1 MRFVYT
7 DFYFYLFLRNK
18 QRPRKQQ
25 NKRQEGFQKQER
37 LLPYVDVVCNLI
49 LLCNIFFP
57 FFGKKAYD
65 EEHMVHCVLQR
76 LYKSFQENQY
86 PDRAMKEKLAE
97 ELGITS
103 RQVILCLIAVPV
115 GVGSHLSFSKFSLV
129 QVSKWFENARWSF
142 RHRPPKEASAG
153 KSAVKKD
160 ASTSQTDQKPEQEV
174 VLRES
179 SHNGVGKK
187 ESTKAGASKVD
198 RCSGAKRR
206 RKLATDGS
214 HRQKSSTPNS
224 TRQKTKSNHE
234 ASEATNGSRRQN
246 SSTPKSRRQKTK
258 LAGEASEATGG
269 SSIQNSSTPNSK
281 RRKTKSDHEAS
292 NPVLSGKKIAK
303 TAKSSS
309 GTPKTKEKLSDRIQT
324 RSRKS
329 IA

>member
-1 MRFVYT
+1 MKKDASTSQT
-7 DFYFYLFLRNK
+7 DQKPEQEVVLRESSHNGV
-18 QRPRKQQ
+18 RK
-25 NKRQEGFQKQER
+25 KESPKAGASK
-37 LLPYVDVVCNLI
+37 VD
-49 LLCNIFFP
+49 
-57 FFGKKAYD
+57 
-65 EEHMVHCVLQR
+65 R
-76 LYKSFQENQY
+76 S
-86 PDRAMKEKLAE
+86 
-97 ELGITS
+97 
-103 RQVILCLIAVPV
+103 
-115 GVGSHLSFSKFSLV
+115 
-129 QVSKWFENARWSF
+129 
-142 RHRPPKEASAG
+142 KEANAG

-174 VLRES
+174 VIKES

-329 IA
+329 IAWEFELWSSERKLIFAGFITCKSKISWEELPELIFKDSLFLGRLSQLLIGNFKKDSSFSCGLPWTLLILELNKAVQLN

>member
-1 MRFVYT
+1 M
-7 DFYFYLFLRNK
+7 
-18 QRPRKQQ
+18 
-25 NKRQEGFQKQER
+25 
-37 LLPYVDVVCNLI
+37 
-49 LLCNIFFP
+49 
-57 FFGKKAYD
+57 
-65 EEHMVHCVLQR
+65 
-76 LYKSFQENQY
+76 
-86 PDRAMKEKLAE
+86 
-97 ELGITS
+97 
-103 RQVILCLIAVPV
+103 
-115 GVGSHLSFSKFSLV
+115 
-129 QVSKWFENARWSF
+129 
-142 RHRPPKEASAG
+142 G

-174 VLRES
+174 VLRESSHNGVGKKESPKAGASKVDRSKEANAGKSAVKKDASTSQTDQKPEQEVVIKES